1 MKMPDLEFI
10 ENAAKDGEDIFAEA
24 VALGQDAVDASDRNR
39 ITIGALAGL
48 VERRYNEQSV
58 RKFADEIGAGEKAV
72 RQYQRVVDV
81 LGRATCVEI
90 LDDGIL
96 KYSHMRAAI
105 RTGSRDAALA
115 LLQTAAREGWT
126 VRETEVKAGK
136 GTNAWLTLVDLERAE
151 LRSVD
156 YRRGEVTLFVGDATD
171 RLQDRIGEFLKVDIR
186 AKAKEKEAQRD
197 IETAG

>member
-1 MKMPDLEFI
+1 MNIEWYQSLE
-10 ENAAKDGEDIFAEA
+10 EAAQAGEEIHEQA
-24 VALGQDAVDASDRNR
+24 VAIGQDAVDAADRNR

-81 LGRATCVEI
+81 LGIATCVEI
-90 LDDGIL
+90 MDAGIL

-105 RTGSRDAALA
+105 RLKSRDAAVA
-115 LLQTAAREGWT
+115 LLETAAREGWS

-136 GTNAWLTLVDLERAE
+136 GTNAWVQLVDLERSE
-151 LRSVD
+151 LRAVN
-156 YRRGEVTLFVGDATD
+156 YRSGEITLYVGDAVE
-171 RLQDRIGEFLKVDIR
+171 RLQDRVGQLFKLDIR
-186 AKAKEKEAQRD
+186 AKAEEALYDAQA
-197 IETAG
+197 AG

>member
-1 MKMPDLEFI
+1 MNIEWYQSLE
-10 ENAAKDGEDIFAEA
+10 EAAQAGEEIHEQA
-24 VALGQDAVDASDRNR
+24 VAIGQDAVDAADRNR

-81 LGRATCVEI
+81 LGIATCVEI
-90 LDDGIL
+90 MDTGIL

-105 RTGSRDAALA
+105 RLKSRDAAVA
-115 LLQTAAREGWT
+115 LLETAAREGWS

-136 GTNAWLTLVDLERAE
+136 GTNAWVQLVDLERSE
-151 LRSVD
+151 LRAVN
-156 YRRGEVTLFVGDATD
+156 YRSGEITLYVGDAVE
-171 RLQDRIGEFLKVDIR
+171 RLQDRVGQLFKLDIR
-186 AKAKEKEAQRD
+186 AKAEEALYDAQA
-197 IETAG
+197 AG